1 MISVLIPTTTG
12 GVKYLRKLLP
22 QLKPQIDFINGEI
35 LISDNESNDGTE
47 QLLKEY
53 KIYAQ
58 KNPRNTTFSQAN
70 NKLFQLSK
78 FSPLLLNND
87 TEVIP
92 NFINSM
98 LQATKNKPTYGIFGC
113 PIYRM
118 QDRRIHHAGVYFT
131 QQGVPYELGLP
142 VGDING
148 ISNTDPR
155 VKESREV
162 PSVTG
167 ACMLIRRQLY
177 IDLGGLDEHYR
188 TGWEDTDFVLRARE
202 RGVKVWY
209 NGETELYH
217 HHFGSKEQGRLQFE
231 SQNRQFYDSVWVTTG
246 RANKVLRKDNFI

>member
-12 GVKYLRKLLP
+12 GLKYLTRLIP
-22 QLKPQIDFINGEI
+22 QLKPQIEKINGEI
-35 LISDNESNDGTE
+35 LVSDNSSNDGTDRFLRQHNIFFE
-47 QLLKEY
+47 
-53 KIYAQ
+53 I
-58 KNPRNTTFSQAN
+58 NNRNTTFSQSN
-70 NKLFQLSK
+70 NKLFQRSK
-78 FSPLLLNND
+78 YSPLLLNND
-87 TEVIP
+87 TEIVP
-92 NFINSM
+92 NFIESM
-98 LQATKNKPTYGIFGC
+98 LKAMNEKHNYGIFGC

-148 ISNTDPR
+148 IPNTDQR
-155 VKESREV
+155 IKESREV

-209 NGETELYH
+209 NSETEVYH

-231 SQNRQFYDSVWVTTG
+231 AQNRQFYDSVWVTNG
-246 RANKVLRKDNFI
+246 RANEVLRKDGFL